1 MNTQLINLIPRVML
15 LSAIVLLASAA
26 PTQAQSLGIRLKAN
40 IPFDFNISDTK
51 LPAGEYT
58 VGRAIHRSD
67 DMVVSVNDLEGNSKA
82 IRLSNAVV
90 KVNPSKK
97 SLLVFHR
104 YADQY
109 FLFQVWQAGATVGRE
124 FPKSKREREVQKQ
137 LARNS
142 AGGGVAENVKFETV
156 TIVGVLQ

>member
-15 LSAIVLLASAA
+15 LSAIVLLASGAK
-26 PTQAQSLGIRLKAN
+26 AQTLGTRLRAN

-58 VGRAIHRSD
+58 VGRAIHRLD

-82 IRLSNAVV
+82 IRLSNAAVT
-90 KVNPSKK
+90 VNPHNK
-97 SLLVFHR
+97 SLLVFRR
-104 YADQY
+104 YGDQY
-109 FLFQVWQAGATVGRE
+109 FLFQVWPAGATVGRE
-124 FPKSKREREVQKQ
+124 FPKSKKEREVQKQ

-142 AGGGVAENVKFETV
+142 AGGVAENVKVETV
-156 TIVGVLQ
+156 TIVGELQ